1 MTVIV
6 HRLKH
11 QYYPSPLAIA
21 KKPSPP
27 PQNNGDANAVAVGY
41 DGEASTVEYFVD
53 ADFDD
58 KHGDGD
64 DSVDNHRRRRRR
76 PRHYHRRRDHRP
88 RASQTISIANLAIIL
103 RLHHPQRSAKREH
116 GAVHVRPFCA
126 SGVQN
131 QKTSCGSKR
140 SFFPS
145 RIPTFLS

>member
-27 PQNNGDANAVAVGY
+27 PQNNGDANDVVVGY

-76 PRHYHRRRDHRP
+76 PRHYHRRRDHSP
-88 RASQTISIANLAIIL
+88 RASQTISMDEKSDGSFNLLHLRHTSFDTLVIYTIA
-103 RLHHPQRSAKREH
+103 
-116 GAVHVRPFCA
+116 
-126 SGVQN
+126 
-131 QKTSCGSKR
+131 
-140 SFFPS
+140 
-145 RIPTFLS
+145 

>member
-27 PQNNGDANAVAVGY
+27 PQNNGDANDVVVGY

-64 DSVDNHRRRRRR
+64 DSVDNHRRRRL
-76 PRHYHRRRDHRP
+76 HDHR
-88 RASQTISIANLAIIL
+88 AL
-103 RLHHPQRSAKREH
+103 LHHSNFNLKKANP
-116 GAVHVRPFCA
+116 V
-126 SGVQN
+126 N
-131 QKTSCGSKR
+131 TS
-140 SFFPS
+140 
-145 RIPTFLS
+145 